1 MEKYGIPHKY
11 WCKIISTIRTCE
23 HVKQITLFGSRAKG
37 NYKTG
42 SDIDFA
48 LIGEALSPQD
58 ILSIYLALD
67 NLDFPWKI
75 DLINYHNIT
84 DVAMKEHIERCGIV
98 VE

>member
-1 MEKYGIPHKY
+1 
-11 WCKIISTIRTCE
+11 
-23 HVKQITLFGSRAKG
+23 
-37 NYKTG
+37 
-42 SDIDFA
+42 
-48 LIGEALSPQD
+48 
-58 ILSIYLALD
+58 LD